1 MFKRILTFFVLILL
15 NILTLSGQNDTISKP
30 AVKTEKSKDLFC
42 LFGSEDLMNISI
54 RFDLTDYLRRKDK
67 GKSISA
73 LLTFNPGMADS
84 VEKSISINTR
94 GFFRLEHCYFPP
106 MEISFKKPVN
116 AYPDSGKIKK
126 LKLVSTCEFSS
137 KGDEYVLR
145 EYLVYKMFNSITD
158 SSFRVRLLKVTFI
171 DTKRNRRP
179 VIQYGF
185 FIEPKSIL
193 ATRIN
198 SVQIKNKNLTQ
209 KYIDPRV
216 MDIVSIFNY
225 MVGDWDWAV
234 QSLHNILILKSLKY
248 STSSLGIAVPYDFDL
263 TGVVDPGYNMPPP
276 ESGLQSNRDRKYAG
290 ICRSRDVYFD
300 ELRWFLGE
308 KEKIYAVVNNFPYLD
323 QRAKKDIITY
333 LDSFFSQL
341 ERPRSMEN
349 LLGDLLNNCI
359 KL

>member
-1 MFKRILTFFVLILL
+1 
-15 NILTLSGQNDTISKP
+15 
-30 AVKTEKSKDLFC
+30 
-42 LFGSEDLMNISI
+42 MNISI
-54 RFDLTDYLRRKDK
+54 RFDLTDYLKKLDN

-73 LLTFNPGMADS
+73 VLTFNPGMNDS
-84 VEKSISINTR
+84 IQRTISINTR
-94 GFFRLEHCYFPP
+94 GFFRLEHCSFPP
-106 MEISFKKPVN
+106 MEISFKKTIN
-116 AYPDSGKIKK
+116 AYPDSGKIDKIK
-126 LKLVSTCEFSS
+126 LTSPCEFNS

-145 EYLVYKMFNSITD
+145 EYLVYKMFNAITD

-179 VIQYGF
+179 LIQYGF

-209 KYIDPRV
+209 KYIDPEV

-248 STSSLGIAVPYDFDL
+248 NGSNLGIAVPYDFDL
-263 TGVVDPGYNMPPP
+263 TGVVDPDYNLPPP

-290 ICRSRDVYFD
+290 ICRNRDVYFD
-300 ELRWFLGE
+300 EMRWFLGK
-308 KEKIYAVVNNFPYLD
+308 KEKIYAVVKSFPYLS
-323 QRAKKDIITY
+323 QFSKKDIIAY
-333 LDSFFSQL
+333 LDTFFGQL
-341 ERPRSMEN
+341 EHPRSIEN
-349 LLGDLLNNCI
+349 LIVNLMNNCI